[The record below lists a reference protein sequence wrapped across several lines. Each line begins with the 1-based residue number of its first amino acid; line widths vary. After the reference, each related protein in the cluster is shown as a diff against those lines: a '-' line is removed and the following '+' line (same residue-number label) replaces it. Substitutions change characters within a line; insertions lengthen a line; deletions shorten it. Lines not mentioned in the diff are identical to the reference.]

1 LFRQITTTLPLAKTR
16 AEKTSLRQPS
26 PRFMS
31 AGGALGVVAVR
42 GKRDAVVRLGGQ
54 AGDGVLRD
62 PGGIA
67 VLALLG

>member
-1 LFRQITTTLPLAKTR
+1 
-16 AEKTSLRQPS
+16 
-26 PRFMS
+26 MS